1 MSRVSG
7 GDTKP
12 EIVVRKLLHAMGF
25 RYRLHV
31 RRLAGTPD
39 IVLPRHR
46 KVIFVHGCFWH
57 GHEGCARSKRPATN
71 KKFWN
76 TKIDANIDRDRR
88 AREELANAGWGVL
101 VVWECETRERN
112 NLVEKLCGFMATKE
126 SQQKRGSR
134 GTSITAG

>member
-39 IVLPRHR
+39 IVLSRHR

-57 GHEGCARSKRPATN
+57 GHEGCVRSKRPATN

-76 TKIDANIDRDRR
+76 MKIDANIERDRK
-88 AREELANAGWGVL
+88 AQEVLASAGWGIL
-101 VVWECETRERN
+101 VVWECETKERN

-134 GTSITAG
+134 GTPITAG